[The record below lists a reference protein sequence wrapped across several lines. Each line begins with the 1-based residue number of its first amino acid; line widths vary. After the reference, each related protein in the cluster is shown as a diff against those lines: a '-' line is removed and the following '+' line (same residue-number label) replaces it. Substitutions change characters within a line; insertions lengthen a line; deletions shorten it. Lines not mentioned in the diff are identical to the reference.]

1 MEANKSQITMK
12 KENTDPELAHAV
24 VPFSRDLFWLAHVSH
39 IDVTNVNLPLHQS
52 IFHFQLSKC
61 SFGALIDRFTFTD
74 QGSWDECDCDGI
86 TAIFNFTKDQIQL
99 PDTAVR
105 LDIQFSELII
115 EPENENGDTFYSIYI
130 YFDSVPALWKS
141 EYKNQEAIFQRII
154 RFQGQ
159 NNCDI
164 GKFSNFS

>member
-1 MEANKSQITMK
+1 M
-12 KENTDPELAHAV
+12 
-24 VPFSRDLFWLAHVSH
+24 PFSRDLFWLAHVSH

-130 YFDSVPALWKS
+130 YFDSQL
-141 EYKNQEAIFQRII
+141 YGNQNTKTRKQFSKELFVSKDKII
-154 RFQGQ
+154 AT
-159 NNCDI
+159 
-164 GKFSNFS
+164 